1 MVCLGNICRSPL
13 AEGILRKYLNTKNF
27 LIDSAGTSSYH
38 IGNSPDQRSID
49 VGLKNNINIM
59 NIKSRQ
65 FTKEDFENFD
75 HIYVMDRK
83 NLKDVMLISKISGPS
98 DKVKLL
104 IDNEEV
110 IDPYFGGL
118 MGFNSCYKV
127 IDLACKKIASNF
139 LKDE

>member
-65 FTKEDFENFD
+65 FTEEDFENFD

-83 NLKDVMLISKISGPS
+83 NLKDVMLISKISEPS

-118 MGFNSCYKV
+118 IGFSSCFKV

>member
-13 AEGILRKYLNTKNF
+13 AEGILRKYLNNKKF

-49 VGLKNNINIM
+49 IGLKNNISIM

-83 NLKDVMLISKISGPS
+83 NLKNVMLISKISEPS

-104 IDNEEV
+104 IDNKEV
-110 IDPYFGGL
+110 IDPYYGGEIE
-118 MGFNSCYKV
+118 FNTCYKL

-139 LKDE
+139 LKGE